1 MDENLTDQQRAEQI
15 RTWLTENGWYLLAG
29 LVLGLVA
36 LFGWREWSS
45 RSVAQAEQASAI
57 YEELLGA
64 IQANRA
70 VRADELIAQLADE
83 HASSPYLDLGRFAMA
98 KMKMERSAPEEAA
111 AYLAQVMKKA
121 NSEEIASIAR
131 LRLGRVLIQQEKYAE
146 ALDTLE
152 VPAGSAFAV
161 RFHEARGDAYYAMGK
176 AEDARRE
183 YEAALAGSQLPAEQ
197 AFLEAKLAEVSG
209 PAPPADA
216 AAAVRPAPAR

>member
-1 MDENLTDQQRAEQI
+1 VDENLTDQQRAEQI

-70 VRADELIAQLADE
+70 VRADE
-83 HASSPYLDLGRFAMA
+83 HASSPYLDLGRLAMA

-152 VPAGSAFAV
+152 VPAGSAFAA